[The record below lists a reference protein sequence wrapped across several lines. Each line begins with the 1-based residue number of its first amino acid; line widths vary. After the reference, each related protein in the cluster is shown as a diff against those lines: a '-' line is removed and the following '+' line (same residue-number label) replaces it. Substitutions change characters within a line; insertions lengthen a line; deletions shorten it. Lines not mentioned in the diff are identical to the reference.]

1 MPERYKLIS
10 ELEIR
15 NKMIA
20 EESKAKYE
28 AWRRIAKLEQEIEEL
43 KGKLKNDQ

>member
-1 MPERYKLIS
+1 VPERYKLLS

-20 EESKAKYE
+20 EESKAKYD
-28 AWRRIAKLEQEIEEL
+28 AWRRIAELEQEIEEL
-43 KGKLKNDQ
+43 KEKIKNDQ